1 MARCDVVVIGAG
13 LGGLT
18 AAALLAKAGRDVL
31 VLERNHALGGA
42 ASVFN
47 FDGLTIEPS
56 LHQTAD
62 PRDPDEPKHAILS
75 RLGLLDAIEWVPVA
89 PFHTTEG
96 GVVGEP
102 FDLPV
107 GFEAARQALAA
118 RFPKSAAG
126 LSALVGDLEA
136 TTRTVAHLQAAR
148 DQRSLGRL
156 GRAGLGLRALARDW
170 RRSLADVLQ
179 QRLGDDEAAKCALA
193 GNIGYYADAP
203 ERLAWPFFAL
213 AQGGFL
219 KSGGVY
225 VKGGSHRLSLALAKV
240 VTGAGGRVRL
250 GREAVAVELGADG
263 RPAAVRHVAT
273 KGRGDEERIEA
284 PLVLTNGAPEALA
297 AMLDSPAREAMRAA
311 FAGRPLSISLFTA
324 HFGLSVPP
332 AKCGL
337 TRYGTERL
345 PSWLTSLADLG
356 QCAALLGE
364 DPAGRLPAYGLA
376 NYGAIDSGLGDG
388 ALTLVTAVGVDRLEN
403 WSGLS
408 DEQERRRRE
417 LWLDAL
423 QADLDRAYPGFA
435 AAVKT
440 RMFLT
445 ARSMRDFLMTPGGAV
460 YGFAP
465 LPFARGVFAGLPRSP
480 ATPVPGLYLAS
491 AFSGFGGYTGAM
503 RGGAS
508 AAELAMKT

>member
-1 MARCDVVVIGAG
+1 MARCDALVIGAG

-18 AAALLAKAGRDVL
+18 AAALLAKAGRNVL

-47 FDGLTIEPS
+47 SGGLTIEPS

-75 RLGLLDAIEWVPVA
+75 RLGLLDAIEWIPIA

-107 GFEAARQALAA
+107 GFAAAREALAA

-126 LSALVGDLEA
+126 LSALIGAMES

-148 DQRSLGRL
+148 EQHSLRRL
-156 GRAGLGLRALARDW
+156 GRAGLGMRALARDW

-203 ERLAWPFFAL
+203 ERLAWPFFAV

-225 VKGGSHRLSLALAKV
+225 VKGGSHRLSLALAKC
-240 VTGAGGRVRL
+240 VTGAGGQVRL

-263 RPAAVRHVAT
+263 RPAAVRHVST
-273 KGRGDEERIEA
+273 RGRGDEERIEA
-284 PLVLTNGAPEALA
+284 PLVLTNGAPETLA
-297 AMLDSPAREAMRAA
+297 AMLGSPARGAMQAA

-324 HFGLSVPP
+324 HFGLQRASRQMRP
-332 AKCGL
+332 
-337 TRYGTERL
+337 
-345 PSWLTSLADLG
+345 
-356 QCAALLGE
+356 
-364 DPAGRLPAYGLA
+364 DPL
-376 NYGAIDSGLGDG
+376 
-388 ALTLVTAVGVDRLEN
+388 
-403 WSGLS
+403 
-408 DEQERRRRE
+408 
-417 LWLDAL
+417 
-423 QADLDRAYPGFA
+423 
-435 AAVKT
+435 
-440 RMFLT
+440 
-445 ARSMRDFLMTPGGAV
+445 RD
-460 YGFAP
+460 
-465 LPFARGVFAGLPRSP
+465 
-480 ATPVPGLYLAS
+480 
-491 AFSGFGGYTGAM
+491 
-503 RGGAS
+503 
-508 AAELAMKT
+508 